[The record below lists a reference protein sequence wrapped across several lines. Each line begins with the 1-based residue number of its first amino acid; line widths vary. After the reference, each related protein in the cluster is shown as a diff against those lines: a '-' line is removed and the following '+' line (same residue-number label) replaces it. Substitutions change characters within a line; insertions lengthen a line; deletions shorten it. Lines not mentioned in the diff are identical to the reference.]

1 MAHAGIALALTK
13 IDRQILR
20 DFETHFVSPVILRRH
35 DVGVRQFDLDRFV
48 SDEIVPRLV
57 RLHTE
62 VVPGAPLV
70 EEVIEA
76 LRPNSTE
83 IDALAQIVLGDDLEA
98 AARYVTI
105 MKGRGLSMET
115 LYVEL
120 LEPTARHLG
129 EIWDRDECDF
139 IDVTLGVGRLQK
151 LLAIFNETYTLPQ
164 LGNRRVFLM
173 AAAPG
178 NKHSFGAS
186 MIEKLLS
193 AAGWQVEVEYSGDV
207 NQLVEA
213 VSGNWFAVVGLTAGS
228 DAQLEELKSAIGQ
241 VRQHSKNPLVG
252 VLVGGPMFTQN
263 PELATLMGAD
273 ATAPNAPTAVLAAQ
287 KLFDL
292 AVPSKHPI
300 LLSVVRTF
308 GTDGCVN

>member
-1 MAHAGIALALTK
+1 MGQVGNAFASAS
-13 IDRQILR
+13 IDRQALR
-20 DFETHFVSPVILRRH
+20 NFEKHFISPEVLLRH
-35 DVGVRQFDLDRFV
+35 DVSVRQYDLARFV
-48 SDEIVPRLV
+48 SDEIVPLLV

-83 IDALAQIVLGDDLEA
+83 IDALAHIVLGDDLEA
-98 AARYVTI
+98 AATYVAI
-105 MKGRGLSMET
+105 MKDRGLSMET

-129 EIWDRDECDF
+129 EMWDRDECDF

-151 LLAIFNETYTLPQ
+151 LLAIFNETYALPE

-173 AAAPG
+173 ATAPG
-178 NKHSFGAS
+178 NQHSFGAS

-207 NQLVEA
+207 KKLVEA
-213 VSGNWFAVVGLTAGS
+213 VRGNWFAVVGLTAGS
-228 DAQLEELKSAIGQ
+228 DAQLDGLESAIAQ
-241 VRQHSKNPLVG
+241 VRQNSKNPLVG
-252 VLVGGPMFTQN
+252 VLVGGPMFRQN
-263 PELATLMGAD
+263 PELATEIGAD

-300 LLSVVRTF
+300 LRLV
-308 GTDGCVN
+308 

>member
-1 MAHAGIALALTK
+1 MGQAGNAFASAS
-13 IDRQILR
+13 IDRQALR
-20 DFETHFVSPVILRRH
+20 NFEKHFISPEVLLRH
-35 DVGVRQFDLDRFV
+35 DVSVRQYDLARFI
-48 SDEIVPRLV
+48 SNEIVPRLV

-83 IDALAQIVLGDDLEA
+83 IDALAHIVLGDDLEA
-98 AARYVTI
+98 AATYVAI
-105 MKGRGLSMET
+105 MKDRGLSMET

-129 EIWDRDECDF
+129 EMWDRDECDF

-151 LLAIFNETYTLPQ
+151 LLAIFNETYALPE

-173 AAAPG
+173 ATAPG
-178 NKHSFGAS
+178 NQHSFGAS

-193 AAGWQVEVEYSGDV
+193 AAGWQVEVEYSGDM

-213 VSGNWFAVVGLTAGS
+213 VRGNWFAVVGLTAGS
-228 DAQLEELKSAIGQ
+228 DAQLEGLESAIAQ
-241 VRQHSKNPLVG
+241 VRQNSKNPLVG

-263 PELATLMGAD
+263 PELAIAIGAD

-300 LLSVVRTF
+300 LRLV
-308 GTDGCVN
+308 

>member
-1 MAHAGIALALTK
+1 MGQAGNAFASTS
-13 IDRQILR
+13 IDRQALR
-20 DFETHFVSPVILRRH
+20 NFEKHFISPEVLRRH
-35 DVGVRQFDLDRFV
+35 DVGVRQYDLARFV

-62 VVPGAPLV
+62 VLPGAPLV

-83 IDALAQIVLGDDLEA
+83 IDALAHIVLGDDLEA
-98 AARYVTI
+98 AATYVTI
-105 MKGRGLSMET
+105 MKDRGLSMET

-129 EIWDRDECDF
+129 EMWDRDECDF

-151 LLAIFNETYTLPQ
+151 LLAIFNETYALPQ
-164 LGNRRVFLM
+164 LGDRRVFLM
-173 AAAPG
+173 ATAPG
-178 NKHSFGAS
+178 NQHSFGAS

-228 DAQLEELKSAIGQ
+228 DAQLEELKSAIVQ
-241 VRQHSKNPLVG
+241 VRQHSKNPLAG

-263 PELATLMGAD
+263 PELAAIMGAD

-287 KLFDL
+287 KLFDMAAPAKRSIMRL
-292 AVPSKHPI
+292 I
-300 LLSVVRTF
+300 
-308 GTDGCVN
+308 

>member
-1 MAHAGIALALTK
+1 MAHAGIALALTT
-13 IDRQILR
+13 IDRQTLR
-20 DFETHFVSPVILRRH
+20 DFETHFVSPEILHRH
-35 DVGVRQFDLDRFV
+35 DVGVRQFDLARFV

-70 EEVIEA
+70 EEVIKA

-105 MKGRGLSMET
+105 MKDRGLSMET

-173 AAAPG
+173 ATAPG

-213 VSGNWFAVVGLTAGS
+213 VRGNWFAVVGLTAGS

-300 LLSVVRTF
+300 LRLI
-308 GTDGCVN
+308 

>member
-1 MAHAGIALALTK
+1 MGQAGNAFASTS
-13 IDRQILR
+13 IDRQALR
-20 DFETHFVSPVILRRH
+20 NFEKHFISPEVLRRH
-35 DVGVRQFDLDRFV
+35 DVGVRQYDLARFV

-62 VVPGAPLV
+62 VLPGAPLV

-83 IDALAQIVLGDDLEA
+83 IDALAHIVLGDDIEA
-98 AARYVTI
+98 AATYVTI
-105 MKGRGLSMET
+105 MKDRGLSMET

-129 EIWDRDECDF
+129 EMWDRDECDF

-151 LLAIFNETYTLPQ
+151 LLAIFNETYALPQ
-164 LGNRRVFLM
+164 LGDRRVFLM
-173 AAAPG
+173 ATAPG
-178 NKHSFGAS
+178 NQHSFGAS

-228 DAQLEELKSAIGQ
+228 DSQLEELKSAIAQ
-241 VRQHSKNPLVG
+241 VRQHSKNPLAG

-263 PELATLMGAD
+263 PELAAIMGAD

-287 KLFDL
+287 KLFDMAAPAKRSIMRL
-292 AVPSKHPI
+292 I
-300 LLSVVRTF
+300 
-308 GTDGCVN
+308 

>member
-1 MAHAGIALALTK
+1 MGQAGNAFASTS
-13 IDRQILR
+13 IDRQALR
-20 DFETHFVSPVILRRH
+20 NFEKHFISPEVLRRH
-35 DVGVRQFDLDRFV
+35 DVGVRQYDLARFV

-62 VVPGAPLV
+62 VLPGAPLV

-83 IDALAQIVLGDDLEA
+83 IDALAHIVLGDDIEA
-98 AARYVTI
+98 AATYVTI
-105 MKGRGLSMET
+105 MKDRGLSMET

-129 EIWDRDECDF
+129 EMWDRDECDF

-151 LLAIFNETYTLPQ
+151 LLAIFNETYALPL
-164 LGNRRVFLM
+164 LGDRRVFLM
-173 AAAPG
+173 ATAPG
-178 NKHSFGAS
+178 NQHSFGAS

-228 DAQLEELKSAIGQ
+228 DSQLEELKSAIAQ
-241 VRQHSKNPLVG
+241 VRQHSKNPLAG

-263 PELATLMGAD
+263 PELAAIMGAD

-287 KLFDL
+287 KLFDMAAPAKRSIMRL
-292 AVPSKHPI
+292 I
-300 LLSVVRTF
+300 
-308 GTDGCVN
+308 

>member
-1 MAHAGIALALTK
+1 MGQAGNAFASAS
-13 IDRQILR
+13 IDRQALR
-20 DFETHFVSPVILRRH
+20 NFEKHFISPEVLLRH
-35 DVGVRQFDLDRFV
+35 DVSVRQYDLARFV

-83 IDALAQIVLGDDLEA
+83 IDALAHIVLGDDLEA
-98 AARYVTI
+98 AATYVTI
-105 MKGRGLSMET
+105 MKDRGLSMET

-129 EIWDRDECDF
+129 EMWDRDECDF

-151 LLAIFNETYTLPQ
+151 LLAIFNETYALPL
-164 LGNRRVFLM
+164 LGDRRVFLM
-173 AAAPG
+173 ATAPG
-178 NKHSFGAS
+178 NQHSFGAS

-228 DAQLEELKSAIGQ
+228 DAQLEELKSAIVQ
-241 VRQHSKNPLVG
+241 VRQHSKNPLAG

-263 PELATLMGAD
+263 PELAAIMGAD

-287 KLFDL
+287 KLFDMAAPAKRSIMRL
-292 AVPSKHPI
+292 I
-300 LLSVVRTF
+300 
-308 GTDGCVN
+308 

>member
-1 MAHAGIALALTK
+1 MGQAGNAFASTS
-13 IDRQILR
+13 IDRQALR
-20 DFETHFVSPVILRRH
+20 NFEKHFISPEVLRRH
-35 DVGVRQFDLDRFV
+35 DVGVRQYDLARFV

-62 VVPGAPLV
+62 VLPGAPLV

-83 IDALAQIVLGDDLEA
+83 IDALAHIVLGDDLEA
-98 AARYVTI
+98 AATYVTI
-105 MKGRGLSMET
+105 MKDRGLSMET

-129 EIWDRDECDF
+129 EMWDRDQCDF
-139 IDVTLGVGRLQK
+139 IDITLGVGRLQK
-151 LLAIFNETYTLPQ
+151 LLAIFNETYALPQ
-164 LGNRRVFLM
+164 LGDRRVFLM
-173 AAAPG
+173 ATAPG
-178 NKHSFGAS
+178 NQHSFGAS

-228 DAQLEELKSAIGQ
+228 DSQLEELKSAIAQ
-241 VRQHSKNPLVG
+241 VRQHSKNPLAG

-263 PELATLMGAD
+263 PELAAIMGAD

-287 KLFDL
+287 KLFDMAAPAKRSIMRL
-292 AVPSKHPI
+292 I
-300 LLSVVRTF
+300 
-308 GTDGCVN
+308 

>member
-1 MAHAGIALALTK
+1 MGQMGTALASAS
-13 IDRQILR
+13 IDRQALR
-20 DFETHFVSPVILRRH
+20 NFETHFVSPEILRRH
-35 DVGVRQFDLDRFV
+35 DVGVRQFDLARFV

-62 VVPGAPLV
+62 AVPNAPAV

-83 IDALAQIVLGDDLEA
+83 IDALAHIVIGDDLEA
-98 AARYVTI
+98 AATYVTI
-105 MKGRGLSMET
+105 MKDRGLSMET

-129 EIWDRDECDF
+129 EMWDRDECDF

-151 LLAIFNETYTLPQ
+151 LLAIFNETYALPQ

-173 AAAPG
+173 ATAPG
-178 NKHSFGAS
+178 NQHSFGAS

-193 AAGWQVEVEYSGDV
+193 AAGWQVDVEYSGDV
-207 NQLVEA
+207 NQLLKA
-213 VSGNWFAVVGLTAGS
+213 VNSNWFAVVGLTAGS
-228 DAQLEELKSAIGQ
+228 DIQLDALKSAIVK
-241 VRQHSKNPLVG
+241 VREQSKNPLVG
-252 VLVGGPMFTQN
+252 VLVGGPMFTQD
-263 PELATLMGAD
+263 PELASLIGAD

-287 KLFDL
+287 KLFDV
-292 AVPSKHPI
+292 AVSSKQSALRLI
-300 LLSVVRTF
+300 
-308 GTDGCVN
+308 